1 MVPMGNQQDNL
12 RNLQGS
18 RIADAPEITFKSHM
32 YLTLNPIFFLLHHI
46 IEVPSD
52 KKVLREKSERI

>member
-18 RIADAPEITFKSHM
+18 RIADAPEI
-32 YLTLNPIFFLLHHI
+32 IA
-46 IEVPSD
+46 
-52 KKVLREKSERI
+52 KKQNKTEELQI